1 MKNRVLVVTIIVTCL
16 LCVKSALGD
25 EIPKHLRFGVLSFR
39 PKEIT
44 TAQWL
49 PLAKELEHNLPTYS
63 VELVPLTYP
72 ELNQAAKENTL
83 DLVLTNP
90 EHYVLLKNKMG
101 INAAATMITLEKGH
115 PLTYFAGV
123 IFTRVD
129 RMDIQTFSD
138 LNDKKIASP
147 SEESLGG
154 YLMQRWELEKNNVMP
169 KSYLFTGMPHDK
181 VVDEV
186 LGGNAD
192 AGFVRSGVLE
202 KLAQTGK
209 ITLGEN
215 PTIRVIEPHPITDG
229 IPVLHSTDHY
239 PEWAFCLTKDM
250 NSDISRRITL
260 ALLNIKS
267 DSDVA
272 KIAGIAGFNAPA
284 DYTPVEILMLRLRAH
299 PDQLKY
305 FNFSDVIWRYRNNVV
320 IALVVTFAIFVLI
333 LFLMLTNRKLAKT
346 EKQLQESNAEISLLL
361 NSMAEGAYGVDTGG
375 FCRFVNASFLQI
387 LGYDN
392 ADAVLGKHIHEL
404 VHHSH
409 ADGTPYPSIEC
420 KMYNAYRQ
428 HKAIHVTDEVFWRK
442 DGTAIPV
449 EYWSQPII
457 ANGIV
462 TGAIATFVDV
472 TERREIEKALH
483 ESRTRLQT
491 IIETSPECIQ
501 IVDQDGKLI
510 DINSAGLAMLEI
522 DSREKIAVRSI
533 INFIVPEYRDN
544 FKQLHQRV
552 IAGEALQMEFEIV
565 GFKGTRRWLETHS
578 VPMPDNGKTVRLS
591 VTRDITERKQAEQK
605 IKQLAYYDSLT
616 HLPNRSKL
624 LERLTY
630 SIQLSHREGKRF
642 SVFMMDLDKFKRV
655 NDTLGHAAG
664 DDLLKQVAL
673 RISKRLRDSD
683 MVARLGG
690 DEFVIVLGNCSE
702 SEDAGKIAAD
712 VIKDLTQPFELSD
725 KNVVQ
730 IGASIGISFYPQ
742 HGVTPEKL
750 IDNADVA
757 LYQAKNNGRGNFAY
771 CQ

>member
-49 PLAKELEHNLPTYS
+49 PLAKELEHNLPNYS

-123 IFTRVD
+123 IFTRAD

-154 YLMQRWELEKNNVMP
+154 YLMQRWELEKNNVIP

-202 KLAQTGK
+202 KLVQTGK

-272 KIAGIAGFNAPA
+272 KTAGIAGFNAPA

-333 LFLMLTNRKLAKT
+333 LFLILTNRKLAKT

-457 ANGIV
+457 ANGVV

-472 TERREIEKALH
+472 TERREIEKELH

-578 VPMPDNGKTVRLS
+578 VPMPDNGKIVRLS

-630 SIQLSHREGKRF
+630 SIQLSHREGKKF

-664 DDLLKQVAL
+664 DDLLKQVAF

-702 SEDAGKIAAD
+702 SKDAGKIAAD

-757 LYQAKNNGRGNFAY
+757 LYQAKNNGRGNFVY

>member
-49 PLAKELEHNLPTYS
+49 PLAKELEHNLPNYS

-123 IFTRVD
+123 IFTRAD

-272 KIAGIAGFNAPA
+272 KTAGIAGFNAPA

-472 TERREIEKALH
+472 TERRAIEKALH

-630 SIQLSHREGKRF
+630 SIQLSHREGKKF

-690 DEFVIVLGNCSE
+690 DEFVIVLENCAE

>member
-49 PLAKELEHNLPTYS
+49 PLAKELEHNLPNYS

-83 DLVLTNP
+83 DFVLTNP

-123 IFTRVD
+123 IFTRAD

-154 YLMQRWELEKNNVMP
+154 YLMQRWELEKNNVIP

-272 KIAGIAGFNAPA
+272 KTAGIAGFNAPA

-333 LFLMLTNRKLAKT
+333 LFLILTNRKLAKT

-457 ANGIV
+457 ANGVV

-472 TERREIEKALH
+472 TERREIEKELH

-630 SIQLSHREGKRF
+630 SIQLSHREGKKF

-664 DDLLKQVAL
+664 DDLLKQVAF

-757 LYQAKNNGRGNFAY
+757 LYQAKNNGRGNFVY

>member
-49 PLAKELEHNLPTYS
+49 PLAKELEHNLPSYS

-123 IFTRVD
+123 IFTRAD

-272 KIAGIAGFNAPA
+272 KTAGIAGFNAPA

-642 SVFMMDLDKFKRV
+642 SVFMMDLDKFKKV